1 MYSCTVNRQSQIV
14 AYWPATFAAKNGTLT
29 IKRREKGEHTW
40 AEVLIKLSE
49 LIGMVWYGIFG
60 QKYNTY
66 NQVYTSICSFIWI
79 RLREASPPFLV
90 SVCHRTIKDTLLKG
104 VLNLAI
110 LTIFTVLYYMAHAST
125 FGIPRKKK
133 CLTKFFN
140 FFWLNIRE
148 ILGNI
153 SIRERYVRSLGSG
166 GFLRKCLICNILEG
180 KFRHFW

>member
-66 NQVYTSICSFIWI
+66 NQVYTSICPFIWI

-90 SVCHRTIKDTLLKG
+90 SVCRRTIKDTLLKG

-125 FGIPRKKK
+125 FGIPRKQALRNSCELLRQRKE
-133 CLTKFFN
+133 LHTSS
-140 FFWLNIRE
+140 
-148 ILGNI
+148 GNCI
-153 SIRERYVRSLGSG
+153 QAHGTACKLM
-166 GFLRKCLICNILEG
+166 
-180 KFRHFW
+180 